1 MISDELT
8 YRDVSD
14 IRLPNEI
21 AQIFMTGAL
30 RIKRSIG
37 QNIITQ
43 SDNTQDVFYIHSGS
57 VEISIQAP
65 NAKEFIF
72 REMGAGSIIGELS
85 AIDGEKRSLTVCALE
100 DTVLY
105 KVSPKY
111 FLSLVET
118 NREFSWWLTNSL
130 VKRVRNTSEKV
141 FELSSMNVRCRI
153 ILDIIRRSYS
163 SGVDNDQSTFRPPR
177 DQKKV
182 ATKLGTHR
190 EAVNREYSALVKEGL
205 ILKTSEAVV
214 VPSVNALEALLSR
227 MMGH

>member
-1 MISDELT
+1 MLSEELT

-14 IRLPNEI
+14 IQLPNDI
-21 AQIFMTGAL
+21 AQIFMEGAL
-30 RIKRSIG
+30 RIKRSAG

-72 REMGAGSIIGELS
+72 REMGAGAIIGELS
-85 AIDGEKRSLTVCALE
+85 AIDGEKRSVTVCALE

-118 NREFSWWLTNSL
+118 NRELSRWLTNSL

-163 SGVDNDQSTFRPPR
+163 AGVSDDRSTFRPPR

-190 EAVNREYSALVKEGL
+190 EAVNREYSALMKEGL
-205 ILKTSEAVV
+205 IIKSPETILI
-214 VPSVNALEALLSR
+214 PSVSALEALLSR